1 MNDDDDIKALI
12 AEWQTLRIRADAIV
26 RQLEA
31 ANARRTIVD
40 TVTSAT
46 TADDCDL
53 TVNGLRKGD
62 RVRIKNKVTK
72 PATWPIEKP
81 WHHEEARLA
90 TITRV
95 TKEQM
100 HFRTDDGV
108 STWRAP
114 NNLERI
120 K

>member
-1 MNDDDDIKALI
+1 MNDDDVEALI
-12 AEWQTLRIRADAIV
+12 AEWQTLRICADAIV

-31 ANARRTIVD
+31 ANARRTSVD
-40 TVTSAT
+40 TVSST
-46 TADDCDL
+46 TTVDGHDL
-53 TVNGLRKGD
+53 AVNGLRKGD

-81 WHHEEARLA
+81 WHREEARLA

-95 TKEQM
+95 TKEQI
-100 HFRTDDGV
+100 HFRTNNGV
-108 STWRAP
+108 SNWRAP

-120 K
+120 N